1 MDIEKFKMLI
11 KEERIARMPSPYG
24 LTLENFEKLDFN
36 KQNEEFFLSNASYI
50 MQSLRNSNWE
60 SFLKIEEKFSS
71 FMYESLIDKNA
82 ISNLSNEDSIKWF
95 VNKFPEHI
103 YALSLSNTQSRRSRA
118 GKEFETIIELIL
130 MGANIPFDTQGSIGS
145 GVFETAELAKLVDC
159 VSPGALEYKMDKRNT
174 SLISAKTTL
183 RERWQEVGDEMSR
196 TKAREMYLVT
206 LDTSISKNTI
216 NLINANNIVI
226 VTTESVK
233 ETNYPNENYI
243 MSIEDMLQEL
253 KTKSIVWNH
262 SKYTLEAKKE
272 KINFLEQQRD
282 NNTIPFIKQYYQN
295 QLELFI
301 SDN

>member
-1 MDIEKFKMLI
+1 KM
-11 KEERIARMPSPYG
+11 
-24 LTLENFEKLDFN
+24 DFN

-206 LDTSISKNTI
+206 LDTNISKNTI

-233 ETNYPNENYI
+233 DTNYPNESHI

-253 KTKSIVWNH
+253 KTKSMVWNH
-262 SKYTLEAKKE
+262 SRYTLEAKKE
-272 KINFLEQQRD
+272 KIKFLEQQRD
-282 NNTIPFIKQYYQN
+282 SSTIP
-295 QLELFI
+295 
-301 SDN
+301 